1 MRKNNKLDFNS
12 NWITIV
18 PIKGLWLT
26 ESINN
31 EIKVGNVIFVTRNKL
46 PRIRKRIGIKVPV
59 SKLSEIGLNN
69 PTSFKERIKDFFK
82 SSKTY
87 AVLNFSG
94 IPKENYNSNIRLIED
109 AINLISFSTLGYSTR
124 KFNSKIDIKNSEY
137 ALNNRTLVIDKK
149 NLRLILGNKS
159 KYPLPLELNE
169 RWKNFHNSFHFHKLL
184 KIVNGEIK
192 INRKWKNLLI
202 SVAKIVGKSLNSHDI
217 PESFLKNVIALEMLL
232 VNQDGKIK
240 EKIIERSSYLLDWC
254 DKWEKEKI
262 EDKINDIYK
271 KRCDYVHDGKYE
283 DITKEDLIFTDDLIF
298 NIYNN
303 LLKNIDKISSKGK
316 LIEFSDKYKCEKKLN
331 LKSKFQ
337 FGKFQ
342 YTSKTYEKSEIENI

>member
-1 MRKNNKLDFNS
+1 MRENNKVDFNS
-12 NWITIV
+12 NWVIIV

-26 ESINN
+26 EAIHN
-31 EIKVGNVIFVTRNKL
+31 ELKIGNVTFVTKNKL

-69 PTSFKERIKDFFK
+69 PNSFKETIKDFFK

-94 IPKENYNSNIRLIED
+94 IPKENYNTNIRLVEE
-109 AINLISFSTLGYSTR
+109 AINLISFSNLGYSTR
-124 KFNSKIDIKNSEY
+124 KFNSKIHIKNSKY
-137 ALNNRTLVIDKK
+137 VLYNKTLVIDKK
-149 NLRLILGNKS
+149 NLRFTLGNKS
-159 KYPLPLELNE
+159 IHPLPLELNYG
-169 RWKNFHNSFHFHKLL
+169 WKNFHKKFYFQKLL
-184 KIVNGEIK
+184 KLVNGEIK
-192 INRKWKNLLI
+192 INSKWKKSLI

-232 VNQDGKIK
+232 VNQNEKIE

-262 EDKINDIYK
+262 EIKIKEVYK
-271 KRCDYVHDGKYE
+271 KRCDYVHDGKYKE
-283 DITKEDLIFTDDLIF
+283 ITKEDLIFTDDLIF

-303 LLKNIDKISSKGK
+303 LLKNTNKIISKSK
-316 LIEFSDKYKCEKKLN
+316 LVEFSDKYKCEKELN

-337 FGKFQ
+337 FSKFQ
-342 YTSKTYEKSEIENI
+342 YTSKTYEKSDLENI